1 MNTAISLKVLPSK
14 VAVITIDLPGSKM
27 NVLSTAVMTEL
38 EGVLDKLAA
47 TPGIAGLVIASGK
60 SDNFFAG
67 ANIEEIVPIQTQPSV
82 VAFDATQRGKA
93 VFAKLEK
100 LPYRTVAAINGICLG
115 GGTELTLFCT
125 HRLASD
131 SPKTKIGLPE
141 VGLGFLPGWG
151 GTVNLP
157 RLIGAQT
164 AMELILQPLKTW
176 DARKAWRSGMIDE
189 VVPADKLLDRAVE
202 VALGT
207 KVRRAAQPF
216 KKRLITWALEG
227 NPLGRKLLVKFATQQ
242 IKAETKGNYPA
253 PPAAFKVVL
262 AALTQPRAQAFEL
275 ESQTFAR
282 LATTPESR
290 NLVGVHLATVE
301 SKKSP
306 NNARPHIDVKTVGV
320 LGAGVMGAGIAQAAL
335 YSGFKVVLYDK
346 FEAGLKKGI
355 ATIDGLFNGL
365 VEKGKMSAAEAAAR
379 TGNLKG
385 TLSYE
390 DLADCDVVI
399 EAIVEDMGAKKSAL
413 AALEAAIKKPFI
425 FATNTSSLS
434 VTTMAENAAVPGN
447 VGGLHFF
454 NPVHKM
460 LLVEVIAG
468 THTSD
473 ETVATLKALSA
484 RLNKTAVLSADSN
497 GFIVNRILA
506 PYMYESARLMED
518 GVPLKDIDDAMKR
531 FGMPMGPLALLDEVG
546 LDIATKVL
554 HVLHGAF
561 GDRLKSPAIMSFI
574 ESSKLLGKKGGK
586 GIYLYDAEGK
596 RGEFNPDILGAI
608 KAAASPKSRAEIQDR
623 LVLAMVNEAARC
635 IEEGVVTDPSQLDL
649 AMIFGTGF
657 PPFRGGVLKYAD
669 AVGARAL
676 VQKLEL
682 LAKVAGPNYE
692 PCDYLRRL
700 AAAGGSFYRS

>member
-1 MNTAISLKVLPSK
+1 MNTAISVRVTPSK

-27 NVLSTAVMTEL
+27 NVLSGPLMSEL
-38 EGVLDKLAA
+38 EAAVDKLAV
-47 TPGIAGLVIASGK
+47 TPDIAGLVIVSGK
-60 SDNFFAG
+60 PDSFFAG
-67 ANIEEIVPIQTQPSV
+67 ANIDEIVPIQTAPSV

-100 LPYRTVAAINGICLG
+100 LPFRTVAAVNGICLG
-115 GGTELTLFCT
+115 GGTELTLFCS
-125 HRLASD
+125 HRVASD
-131 SPKTKIGLPE
+131 SKKTKFGLPE

-151 GTVNLP
+151 GSVLLP
-157 RLIGAQT
+157 RLVGAQT
-164 AMELILQPLKTW
+164 AMDLILKPLGTW
-176 DARKAWRSGMIDE
+176 DAKKAWRNGMVDE
-189 VVPADKLLDRAVE
+189 VVPADRLLDRAIE
-202 VALGT
+202 IAKGAEP
-207 KVRRAAQPF
+207 KRAKQPL
-216 KKRLITWALEG
+216 KKKLMTWALEG
-227 NPLGRKLLVKFATQQ
+227 NGIGRKVFANMAAKA

-262 AALTQPRAQAFEL
+262 ASLTMPRDKAFEL

-335 YSGFKVVLYDK
+335 YAGFKVVLYDK
-346 FEAGLKKGI
+346 FEAGLKKGV
-355 ATIDGLFNGL
+355 ATIDGLFQGL
-365 VEKGKMSAAEAAAR
+365 VEKGKMSASEKEVIMGKLAA
-379 TGNLKG
+379 
-385 TLSYE
+385 TLTY
-390 DLADCDVVI
+390 DTLADCDVVI
-399 EAIVEDMGAKKSAL
+399 EAIVEDMGAKKSAIAEL
-413 AALEAAIKKPFI
+413 QKVIQKPWI

-434 VTTMAENAAVPGN
+434 VSTMAEAAATPAN

-468 THTSD
+468 EHTSD
-473 ETVATLKALSA
+473 ETVATLKALA
-484 RLNKTAVLSADSN
+484 GRLNKTAVLSADSN

-506 PYMYESARLMED
+506 PYMYESARLMEE

-586 GIYLYDAEGK
+586 GIYLYDEAGK
-596 RGEFNPDILGAI
+596 RGEFNPDIVGAI
-608 KAAASPKSRAEIQDR
+608 KAAAAPKSRGEIQDR

-669 AVGARAL
+669 SVGARAL
-676 VQKLEL
+676 VQKLDM
-682 LAKVAGPNYE
+682 LAKVAGANYE
-692 PCDYLRRL
+692 PCSYLRQL
-700 AAAGGSFYRS
+700 AATGGTFYR